1 MTSALLTA
9 TAVQAPPAAI
19 AFRGVSKSFGA
30 VRAVDDIHLTIGAG
44 EVVALLGPNGAGKST
59 SVSMMLGLTAP
70 DRGSVEI
77 AGRSPRAAVAAGHIA
92 AMLQDA
98 GLMPGVTVAEL
109 LGLSRRAYPDPLD
122 VGTVL
127 RLAGIADLA
136 HRRVDRLSGGQAQR
150 VRFALAAVADPDILL
165 LDEPTT
171 AMDVAGRQ
179 DFWRAMRSYAGR
191 GHTVVFAT
199 HYLDEVDDNADRV
212 VVMVAGRIVADGT
225 PAAVRAIGGST
236 VIRLRLDRAAVLP
249 ALPGAAVDRNGEH
262 VTVRTTDPDAV
273 VRILAR
279 STLNWRDLSVAP
291 VSLDDTF
298 LTLTADGEGHA

>member
-1 MTSALLTA
+1 MEYAWAGWYTSIRVVRMRQRADDERCAFADHGFMTSALLM
-9 TAVQAPPAAI
+9 APAIQRPRAAI
-19 AFRGVSKSFGA
+19 VFRGVSKSFGA
-30 VRAVDDIHLTIGAG
+30 VRAVDDVHLTIGAG
-44 EVVALLGPNGAGKST
+44 EVVALLVPNGAGKST
-59 SVSMMLGLTAP
+59 SVAMMLGLTAP
-70 DRGSVEI
+70 DRGSVEV
-77 AGRSPRAAVAAGHIA
+77 AGRSPRAAVAAGRIA

-127 RLAGIADLA
+127 RLAGIAELA

-150 VRFALAAVADPDILL
+150 VRFGLAAVADPDILL

-179 DFWRAMRSYAGR
+179 DFWRAMRAYAGR

-199 HYLDEVDDNADRV
+199 HYLDEVEDNADRV

-225 PAAVRAIGGST
+225 PAAAHPDNDGTYPPGRSHQDTRPG
-236 VIRLRLDRAAVLP
+236 RLHPQIPTLK
-249 ALPGAAVDRNGEH
+249 PGRPQAQSM
-262 VTVRTTDPDAV
+262 
-273 VRILAR
+273 IL
-279 STLNWRDLSVAP
+279 LVGKAP
-291 VSLDDTF
+291 
-298 LTLTADGEGHA
+298 